1 MGTADSKKGPVV
13 LGSAC
18 RVPGEGI
25 CSSARDGKIIDWGTC
40 RAGPCAPPEADAGQT
55 GQFLGAWWP
64 LVSLFLPVVLSF
76 CDDWPRPTWLLP
88 GGAWAGSLPT
98 WGWNQQPRDLPE
110 PLAAPDISEFAQNTA
125 QGRETALG

>member
-25 CSSARDGKIIDWGTC
+25 CSSARDSKIIDWGTC
-40 RAGPCAPPEADAGQT
+40 RAGPYAPPEADAGQT

-64 LVSLFLPVVLSF
+64 LMSLFLPVVLSF
-76 CDDWPRPTWLLP
+76 CDDWPRPTWLGGGGTSSPVTFLSPLLP
-88 GGAWAGSLPT
+88 QTSLSLLKT
-98 WGWNQQPRDLPE
+98 LLREERRRWVRDC
-110 PLAAPDISEFAQNTA
+110 
-125 QGRETALG
+125 